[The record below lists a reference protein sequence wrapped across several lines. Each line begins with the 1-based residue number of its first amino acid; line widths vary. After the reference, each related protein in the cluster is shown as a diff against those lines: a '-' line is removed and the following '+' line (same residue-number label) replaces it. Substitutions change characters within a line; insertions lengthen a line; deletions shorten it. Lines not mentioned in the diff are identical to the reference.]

1 MAFAKWVFIVAAILG
16 ILVLAPSY
24 FLEARIGRDFPPPI
38 THPENFYGFT
48 GVALAWQILFLIIAR
63 DPLRFRPVML
73 VAMLEK
79 LSFGIAVVV
88 LYVRGRVATPV
99 MVAGI
104 ADLVFAFLFFLA
116 WRSTREKQGT

>member
-1 MAFAKWVFIVAAILG
+1 MNFAKWVFIVAAILG
-16 ILVLAPSY
+16 ILVLVPNY
-24 FLEARIGRDFPPPI
+24 FLEERIGRDFPPPI

-48 GVALAWQILFLIIAR
+48 GVALAWQILFLVIAR
-63 DPLRFRPVML
+63 DPRRFRPVMP
-73 VAMLEK
+73 VASLEK

-99 MVAGI
+99 LVAGV

-116 WRSTREKQGT
+116 WRATREKQGT

>member
-1 MAFAKWVFIVAAILG
+1 MTFAKWVFIVAAILG
-16 ILVLAPSY
+16 ILVLVPNY
-24 FLEARIGRDFPPPI
+24 FLEERIGRDFPPPI

-63 DPLRFRPVML
+63 DPRRFRPVMP

-88 LYVRGRVATPV
+88 LYVRGRVVTPV
-99 MVAGI
+99 LVAGV
-104 ADLVFAFLFFLA
+104 ADLAFAFLFFLS
-116 WRSTREKQGT
+116 WRATKEKQGT